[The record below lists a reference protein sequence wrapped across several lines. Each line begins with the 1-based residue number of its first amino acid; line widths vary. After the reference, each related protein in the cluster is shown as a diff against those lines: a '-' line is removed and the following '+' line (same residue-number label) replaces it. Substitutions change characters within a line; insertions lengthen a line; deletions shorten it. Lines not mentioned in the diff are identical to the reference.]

1 MDVRVVKPSDE
12 AAVARLRIFSKSLIL
27 AQDKRWRRA

>member
-1 MDVRVVKPSDE
+1 VRVVKPSDE
-12 AAVARLRIFSKSLIL
+12 AAAARLCIFSESLIL